1 MNVVNTFSTIIITN
15 VTTQTIVQTLPFN
28 TENEKKADSFARQH
42 NIKNPMLGMLSVMY
56 K

>member
-1 MNVVNTFSTIIITN
+1 MKFSTIIITN
-15 VTTQTIVQTLPFN
+15 VTTQTVVRTLPF
-28 TENEKKADSFARQH
+28 TAENEKVADSIARQH

>member
-1 MNVVNTFSTIIITN
+1 MKFSTIIITN
-15 VTTQTIVQTLPFN
+15 VTTQTVVKTLPFSV
-28 TENEKKADSFARQH
+28 ENEKKADAYARQH